1 MWLSTGSAIL
11 TIIFYTISL
20 QFTCGNKDI
29 VGITGRLQIAEIS
42 LDLTEISSSYVR
54 RLLEFRSRWYMQ

>member
-29 VGITGRLQIAEIS
+29 VGITGRLRIAVIS
-42 LDLTEISSSYVR
+42 KDLTEIPSSYER
-54 RLLEFRSRWYMQ
+54 RLLDLRSGWYM

>member
-29 VGITGRLQIAEIS
+29 VGITGRLQILQINLFVLSFEPFI
-42 LDLTEISSSYVR
+42 R
-54 RLLEFRSRWYMQ
+54 RLLDFRAR